1 MGATTSRPS
10 CSCCSCFPDCGSRR
24 FLRMFLRVV
33 YFFQLKIESVE
44 RDRTHLEGEPN
55 TKVVKGT
62 VTSCGNDYGWI
73 EDCVFFRTDAVIGAI
88 PLHPGDKVLAFVE
101 EDPISHELKATEI
114 CVSSEQQDVPKEA
127 DSKIKDLSVCV
138 SHVKKNIIYIADEY
152 YFYLDSISKAILGFM
167 PYEGDWL
174 DIEYSVEQGS
184 SKIAVH
190 SVKATKRRRLEEV
203 CVTSIHRREGML
215 NHTIFFTL
223 DSLRLPLGYTPVVG
237 HMVSVVIVQSIKPNY
252 NWRAISMTPVVRPVE
267 GAGPGNPSSLLFLYQ

>member
-10 CSCCSCFPDCGSRR
+10 CSCCSCFPDCGARR
-24 FLRMFLRVV
+24 FLRMLGGVV
-33 YFFQLKIESVE
+33 CICPCNGRSVE
-44 RDRTHLEGEPN
+44 RDQTHLEGEPN
-55 TKVVKGT
+55 SKVVKGT
-62 VTSCGNDYGWI
+62 VTSCGTDYGWI
-73 EDCVFFRTDAVIGAI
+73 EDCVFFSRDAVIGAM
-88 PLHPGDKVLAFVE
+88 PLHAGDKVLAFVE
-101 EDPISHELKATEI
+101 EDPVLHELKATEV
-114 CVSSEQQDVPKEA
+114 CPFTEKELQEGIN
-127 DSKIKDLSVCV
+127 SKIQDLSVCV
-138 SHVKKNIIYIADEY
+138 SNVNQNIIYIADEY
-152 YFYLDSISKAILGFM
+152 YFFLDSISKAILGFM

-190 SVKATKRRRLEEV
+190 SVKATQRLRLEEV

-223 DSLRLPLGYTPVVG
+223 DSLCLPLGYTPVVG
-237 HMVSVVIVQSIKPNY
+237 HVVSVVIVQSIKPNY